1 MKEPLP
7 TRLLL
12 IFSYQ
17 IKFFNKQKCKTLL
30 IYATQI
36 VKKLLIASS
45 KVALLH
51 NFAALLFIMLLIQ
64 NFSNTF
70 IEAGCDEVG
79 RGCLAGPVVAA
90 AVIVDK
96 NFKQNLVNDSKTLNF
111 KTRQNL
117 DLYIRENAVDF
128 AIAELS
134 PDFIDQHNILNASLH
149 AMHLALDQL
158 KTRPEL
164 ILVDGN
170 RFHPYNF
177 IPHHCIIK
185 GDSKYLSIAAAS
197 IIAKNYR
204 DNLMIQLHDEFPD
217 YGWNTNFGYCT
228 KTHQKALKKFGP
240 NIHHRKSFRLEY
252 DVEI

>member
-1 MKEPLP
+1 M
-7 TRLLL
+7 L
-12 IFSYQ
+12 IIFY
-17 IKFFNKQKCKTLL
+17 KAL
-30 IYATQI
+30 
-36 VKKLLIASS
+36 
-45 KVALLH
+45 LLH
-51 NFAALLFIMLLIQ
+51 NFVVLFFIMLLIQ
-64 NFSNTF
+64 NFSETL

-96 NFKQNLVNDSKTLNF
+96 SFKQNLVNDSKTLNF
-111 KTRQNL
+111 RTRQNL

-134 PDFIDQHNILNASLH
+134 PEFIDQHNILNASLH
-149 AMHLALDQL
+149 AMHRALDQL
-158 KTRPEL
+158 RVRPEL

-170 RFHPYNF
+170 KFHPYNY

-197 IIAKNYR
+197 ILAKNYR
-204 DNLMIQLHDEFPD
+204 DNLMIKLHEEFPD

-240 NIHHRKSFRLEY
+240 NIHHRKSFRLDY